1 MTGLVTPTEPVPL
14 AELGRVHFVG
24 IGGAGMSGIARIMLA
39 RGAEVSGS
47 DSGASAA
54 LDELAALG
62 ARVHVGHAAGQL
74 GDADTLVV
82 SSAIRDSNPEL
93 AEARRRG
100 LRVLH
105 RAAALASLMFGR
117 RVIAVTGTH
126 GKTTTTSMIT
136 TVLLETGARPAYA
149 IGGVLA
155 ATGTGAADGPG
166 ADFVAEADESD
177 GSFLMYAPDIAVVTN
192 VEADHLDNYGTEQ
205 AYRASF
211 GRFLAK
217 IKPGGLLVT
226 SADDPGAGDL
236 AVQARALGL
245 RVVTFGESPSADYLV
260 ANVTASGMETS
271 LSVQSQSPSFG
282 RIDLDLRLSV
292 PGHHNALNAAAA
304 FAAAVELGIEPALAA
319 RALAS
324 YRGAARRLE
333 PKGEAGGVRV
343 LDTYAHHPTE
353 LAADLRAAREVLAG
367 TGRVIAVFQPHL
379 YSRTRIFAAEF
390 GAALGLADEAVVLDV
405 YAAREDPEPGV
416 TGRLVANAV
425 PGGAAH
431 YVTEFGD
438 VPKVVAALAAP
449 GDLVLT
455 MGAGDITRMGPLV
468 LTEIAASAAGRGGA
482 TRRRPPRRRGRHP
495 LRARSRQRAP
505 FRQQALR
512 RRPSTSGSCRAGA
525 QPAAGAGRAGGEA
538 RPRAAAGGGAGPA
551 GARPSS
557 PSPGSRSWS
566 GPPGRCSATGYS
578 SSGRSR

>member
-39 RGAEVSGS
+39 RGTEVSGS

-62 ARVHVGHAAGQL
+62 ARVHVGHAAGQV
-74 GDADTLVV
+74 GGADTLVV

-105 RAAALASLMFGR
+105 RAAALASLMDGR
-117 RVIAVTGTH
+117 RVTAVTGTH

-136 TVLLETGARPAYA
+136 TILLAAGAGPAYA

-155 ATGTGAADGPG
+155 ATGAGAADGPG

-177 GSFLMYAPDIAVVTN
+177 GSFLMYAPDVAVVTN
-192 VEADHLDNYGTEQ
+192 IEADHLDNYGTES

-211 GRFLAK
+211 ARFLDRL
-217 IKPGGLLVT
+217 KPGGLLVT
-226 SADDPGAGDL
+226 SADDPGTRDL
-236 AVQARALGL
+236 AARARAQGR
-245 RVVTFGESPSADYLV
+245 RVVTFGESPQAGYRVTHV
-260 ANVTASGMETS
+260 ATSGMAATLSIARAAPAAGAGAGYGVTAAGTTGSGAGEGARTAGGGGNQNPFRGLDVALS
-271 LSVQSQSPSFG
+271 LG
-282 RIDLDLRLSV
+282 V
-292 PGHHNALNAAAA
+292 PGQHNALNAAAA
-304 FAAAVELGIEPALAA
+304 FTAAVELGTDPALAA
-319 RALAS
+319 SALAG

-353 LAADLRAAREVLAG
+353 LAADLRAARGITAG

-390 GAALGLADEAVVLDV
+390 GAALALADEAVVLDV

-416 TGRLVANAV
+416 TGALVADAV
-425 PGGAAH
+425 PGGAR
-431 YVTEFGD
+431 YVPGFAD
-438 VPKVVAALAAP
+438 VPKVVAALARP

-455 MGAGDITRMGPLV
+455 MGAGDITRIGPLV
-468 LTEIAASAAGRGGA
+468 LAE
-482 TRRRPPRRRGRHP
+482 
-495 LRARSRQRAP
+495 L
-505 FRQQALR
+505 
-512 RRPSTSGSCRAGA
+512 
-525 QPAAGAGRAGGEA
+525 AGAGKG
-538 RPRAAAGGGAGPA
+538 PRAAGPA
-551 GARPSS
+551 ASRP
-557 PSPGSRSWS
+557 
-566 GPPGRCSATGYS
+566 
-578 SSGRSR
+578 

>member
-1 MTGLVTPTEPVPL
+1 VTGLVTPVEPVPV

-24 IGGAGMSGIARIMLA
+24 IGGAGMSAIARIMLA
-39 RGAEVSGS
+39 RGTAVSGS
-47 DSGASAA
+47 DSGASGT

-62 ARVHVGHAAGQL
+62 ARVHVGHAAGQV
-74 GDADTLVV
+74 GDADTLVI

-93 AEARRRG
+93 AAARQRG

-136 TVLLETGARPAYA
+136 TVLLETGAGPAYA

-166 ADFVAEADESD
+166 GDFVAEADESD
-177 GSFLMYAPDIAVVTN
+177 GSFLMYAPDLAVVTN
-192 VEADHLDNYGTEQ
+192 IEADHLDNYGTEE

-211 GRFLAK
+211 AAFIRR

-226 SADDPGAGDL
+226 SADDPGTAEL
-236 AVQARALGL
+236 AAAARAQGI
-245 RVVTFGESPSADYLV
+245 RVVTFGESPDADYRVTRV
-260 ANVTASGMETS
+260 ATTGMAAS
-271 LSVQSQSPSFG
+271 LSVRLPQAEKVSDQRNQRPFG
-282 RIDLDLRLSV
+282 KLEFDLILGV
-292 PGHHNALNAAAA
+292 PGHHNALNGAAA
-304 FAAAVELGIEPALAA
+304 FAAAVELGTDPALAA
-319 RALAS
+319 SALAS

-353 LAADLRAAREVLAG
+353 LAADLRAAREIILSGTAG
-367 TGRVIAVFQPHL
+367 RGGRVIAVFQPHL

-416 TGRLVANAV
+416 TGRLVADAV
-425 PGGAAH
+425 PGSPVSGCTVH
-431 YVTEFGD
+431 YVPDFAD
-438 VPKVVAALAAP
+438 VPKVVAALARP

-455 MGAGDITRMGPLV
+455 MGAGDITRIGPLV
-468 LTEIAASAAGRGGA
+468 LAELASAQPGPSAAGR
-482 TRRRPPRRRGRHP
+482 P
-495 LRARSRQRAP
+495 
-505 FRQQALR
+505 
-512 RRPSTSGSCRAGA
+512 
-525 QPAAGAGRAGGEA
+525 
-538 RPRAAAGGGAGPA
+538 
-551 GARPSS
+551 
-557 PSPGSRSWS
+557 
-566 GPPGRCSATGYS
+566 
-578 SSGRSR
+578 

>member
-1 MTGLVTPTEPVPL
+1 VTGLVTPVEPVPL
-14 AELGRVHFVG
+14 SELGRVHFVG

-39 RGAEVSGS
+39 RGIAVSGS
-47 DSGASAA
+47 DSGASAT

-62 ARVHVGHAAGQL
+62 AQVHVGHAAGQV

-93 AEARRRG
+93 AAARRRG

-105 RAAALASLMFGR
+105 RAAALASLMVGR

-136 TVLLETGARPAYA
+136 TMLLETGAGPAYA

-166 ADFVAEADESD
+166 GDFVAEADESD
-177 GSFLMYAPDIAVVTN
+177 GSFLNYAPDVAVVTN
-192 VEADHLDNYGTEQ
+192 IEADHLDNYGTEE

-211 GRFLAK
+211 AAFIRR
-217 IKPGGLLVT
+217 ITPGGLLVT
-226 SADDPGAGDL
+226 SADDPGTAEL
-236 AVQARALGL
+236 AAAARAQGI
-245 RVVTFGESPSADYLV
+245 RVVTFGESPDADYQV
-260 ANVTASGMETS
+260 AKVATAGMATS
-271 LSVQSQSPSFG
+271 LSVRLPQTEKAGDHSSQRPFG
-282 RIDLDLRLSV
+282 KLDVDLAFGV

-304 FAAAVELGIEPALAA
+304 FAAVVELGTDPALAA
-319 RALAS
+319 SALAS

-353 LAADLRAAREVLAG
+353 LAADLRAAREITAG
-367 TGRVIAVFQPHL
+367 NGRVIAVFQPHL

-390 GAALGLADEAVVLDV
+390 GAALGLADEAVVLDI

-416 TGRLVANAV
+416 TGRLVADAV
-425 PGGAAH
+425 PGGPVSGRTVH
-431 YVTEFGD
+431 YVPDFAD
-438 VPKVVAALAAP
+438 VPKVVAALARP

-468 LTEIAASAAGRGGA
+468 LAELAGAEPGSSGAAGR
-482 TRRRPPRRRGRHP
+482 P
-495 LRARSRQRAP
+495 
-505 FRQQALR
+505 
-512 RRPSTSGSCRAGA
+512 
-525 QPAAGAGRAGGEA
+525 
-538 RPRAAAGGGAGPA
+538 
-551 GARPSS
+551 
-557 PSPGSRSWS
+557 
-566 GPPGRCSATGYS
+566 
-578 SSGRSR
+578 